1 MVNAKSVDV
10 VGPTA
15 ISVTGGTETTL
26 GTFVPPAGT
35 KQITGVKI
43 NFAADT
49 VHDAIDAIGA
59 VRIHSRDVTIEPC
72 DIFAEPIGS
81 GITNGIGGNRRTAKI
96 IPLNIRADKSG
107 DDLGG
112 KTISFEG
119 RVIVTTTTAH
129 NMSVTVF
136 FQNFT
141 DSEPKY
147 HYMVSTQTLATTVT
161 AGAKHTDTVPYKVS
175 GGTKI
180 TRVYGIVWQTTST
193 AAVGCI
199 GKFGLESGDF
209 KMPFGP
215 IWGSEGGGGLLLADD
230 HDIHLCECEVGIP
243 IAKETNIV
251 QTFTNGPTNIV
262 GAFITGVQFLK

>member
-1 MVNAKSVDV
+1 MAKSVDV

-15 ISVTGGTETTL
+15 MSVTGGIETTI

-43 NFAADT
+43 NVAAGT
-49 VHDAIDAIGA
+49 IHDALDAISA
-59 VRIHSRDVTIEPC
+59 LRIHSRDVTIEPC

-81 GITNGIGGNRRTAKI
+81 GITNGIGGSRREAKI
-96 IPLNIRADKSG
+96 IPLNIRADKPG

-112 KTISFEG
+112 KTITFAG
-119 RVIVTTTTAH
+119 RQIVTVTTAH
-129 NMSVTVF
+129 IMSVTVF
-136 FQNFT
+136 FQDFT
-141 DSEPKY
+141 DGEPQY
-147 HYMVSTQTLATTVT
+147 NYMVSTQTLATTVT
-161 AGAKHTDTVPYKVS
+161 AAAKHTDTVPYKVS
-175 GGTKI
+175 GGKKI
-180 TRVYGIVWQTTST
+180 TKVYGIVWQTTST

-215 IWGSEGGGGLLLADD
+215 IWASEGGGGFLLADNL
-230 HDIHLCECEVGIP
+230 DIHLSECEVDIP

-251 QTFTNGPTNIV
+251 QVFTNGPTNIV